1 MMLRIPDFE
10 TVHYSGITGT
20 LGHTGMWSRAF
31 RERDVQTQVTLI
43 RAHLERKTRK
53 TDRTPENVRIFAE

>member
-10 TVHYSGITGT
+10 TVPDAGITGT
-20 LGHTGMWSRAF
+20 LGRSGMWSRAF
-31 RERDVQTQVTLI
+31 QESDVQKQVTLI
-43 RAHLERKTRK
+43 RTLLERKTRK